1 MTATE
6 LVLPFVPVA
15 AAIAIGFGVSSY
27 MRRITP
33 IEPVDIETVGGTE
46 RRGPTPRARTESH
59 QTRDADAPH
68 RHKATIGQAF
78 GKFKGGPVRINYSLS
93 TSLQSP
99 VTNYQARG
107 MPHDLLSHRI
117 RSIAAGLILALS
129 IMACPGMGT
138 RAHARA
144 AGPPHT
150 PPALPVG
157 RPVQAGPVAPAT
169 PPALPA
175 ESPATAYGR
184 IGAARHGAA
193 TPRRLLP
200 YTPASP
206 SADGTM
212 DRSSLLGL
220 VATFAVVL
228 ALLFVALRVLRGVL
242 PRPRGAG
249 GARAGDG
256 DIAAGRVDALGSIA
270 GARGALGSIAGGS
283 AKEIVLHDE
292 PLGDENRVCLLDL
305 GERIVLAGSSPA
317 GLTVLAMIDDPEEI
331 ETVRA
336 RYGRGPTPRVKPW
349 GEGEGEGGQ
358 PTFAETLRE
367 VVACGIA
374 AGASPARDAPAAIP
388 RMSTVSDIT
397 YLPMGATTQN
407 ADRSAL
413 DDAPQSP
420 PSGSAGRP
428 SRRL

>member
-1 MTATE
+1 
-6 LVLPFVPVA
+6 
-15 AAIAIGFGVSSY
+15 
-27 MRRITP
+27 
-33 IEPVDIETVGGTE
+33 
-46 RRGPTPRARTESH
+46 
-59 QTRDADAPH
+59 
-68 RHKATIGQAF
+68 
-78 GKFKGGPVRINYSLS
+78 
-93 TSLQSP
+93 
-99 VTNYQARG
+99 

-138 RAHARA
+138 RAHAHA

-157 RPVQAGPVAPAT
+157 RPAQAGPVAPAT

-193 TPRRLLP
+193 TLRRLLP

-206 SADGTM
+206 NADGTM

-228 ALLFVALRVLRGVL
+228 ALLFVTLRILQGVL

-256 DIAAGRVDALGSIA
+256 DIATGRVDALE
-270 GARGALGSIAGGS
+270 SIAGGS
-283 AKEIVLHDE
+283 AKGIVLHDE

-336 RYGRGPTPRVKPW
+336 RYGRGPIPRVMPW
-349 GEGEGEGGQ
+349 GEGGGESGQ

-367 VVACGIA
+367 VVARGIA